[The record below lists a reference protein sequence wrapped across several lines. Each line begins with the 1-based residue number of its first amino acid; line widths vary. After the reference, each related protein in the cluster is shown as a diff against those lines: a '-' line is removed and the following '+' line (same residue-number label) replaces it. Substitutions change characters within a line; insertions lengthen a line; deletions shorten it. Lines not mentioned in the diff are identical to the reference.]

1 MSDID
6 DGSSSDSGSSV
17 ASSKSTKSSRT
28 PVSSGKIDT
37 VVASNATASDKSA
50 AVGLVDDFSTP
61 TASSKKKVVRRTN
74 LQILADNAAKAS
86 EKVVK
91 ISKSSK
97 KMAKQS
103 KFDPEMLSE
112 NTARTTEKVSTKQG
126 EIEASAAVTHVT
138 VNGVSFPLQAAK
150 TVWTAAETVD
160 LIKVLCISSSSK
172 HDVT

>member
-37 VVASNATASDKSA
+37 VVVSNATASDKSA

-74 LQILADNAAKAS
+74 LQIQADNAAKAS

-97 KMAKQS
+97 K
-103 KFDPEMLSE
+103 
-112 NTARTTEKVSTKQG
+112 NG
-126 EIEASAAVTHVT
+126 EAVQIR
-138 VNGVSFPLQAAK
+138 S
-150 TVWTAAETVD
+150 
-160 LIKVLCISSSSK
+160 
-172 HDVT
+172 

>member
-74 LQILADNAAKAS
+74 LQIQADNAAKAS

-97 KMAKQS
+97 K
-103 KFDPEMLSE
+103 
-112 NTARTTEKVSTKQG
+112 TG
-126 EIEASAAVTHVT
+126 EAVQIR
-138 VNGVSFPLQAAK
+138 S
-150 TVWTAAETVD
+150 
-160 LIKVLCISSSSK
+160 
-172 HDVT
+172 